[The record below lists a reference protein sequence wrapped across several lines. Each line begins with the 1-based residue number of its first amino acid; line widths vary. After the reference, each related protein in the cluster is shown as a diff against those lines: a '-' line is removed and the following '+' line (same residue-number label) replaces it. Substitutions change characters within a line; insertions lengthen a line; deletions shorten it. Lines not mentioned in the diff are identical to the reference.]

1 MSDFEKELVQSFK
14 DAVKESLEDSTV
26 DLISDMVRDNPDWWA
41 SEAHQAVK
49 TALTEAAKCKEL
61 IQEIVKEYLTEMD
74 IGAILREQIQN
85 RLESMITP
93 ELILK
98 AAKDAMKGE

>member
-14 DAVKESLEDSTV
+14 EAVKESLSDSTV
-26 DLISDMVRDNPDWWA
+26 DLISDMVHGNPDWWA
-41 SEAHQAVK
+41 GEAHQAVK

-61 IQEIVKEYLTEMD
+61 VQEIVKEYLTEIEID
-74 IGAILREQIQN
+74 AIVEEQIQKQ
-85 RLESMITP
+85 LDSKITP

-98 AAKDAMKGE
+98 AAKENMKGM